1 MVKLYNTM
9 SGKLEEFKTVE
20 EGKVKMYVCG
30 PTVYN
35 YIHIGNARPIIFFD
49 TVRRYLEYRGY
60 DVTYVSNFTDVDDK
74 IIKRANE
81 EGISFEEVAK
91 KYIEAFEVDTQKLN
105 IKEGIKRPKATEYIG
120 EMIKTIKE
128 LEKKGYA
135 YAVDGDVYFE
145 VEKYENYAALSHH
158 NVEDLKA
165 GARIDIDE
173 RKKSPLDFALWKSA
187 KEGEPFWN
195 SPWGKGRPGWHIE
208 CSAMSKKI
216 LGDSFD
222 IHGGGQDLIFPHHEN
237 EIAQSKC
244 AHGGEY
250 ARYWMHN
257 GYLNIRGEKMS
268 KSLGNFTLLRDILNE
283 YEGRI
288 VRFFMLSS
296 HYRKPIDFSDE
307 ELSMA
312 KTAIERIE
320 NTLMRAEEFLK
331 AQNSDTCEDTSE
343 FEKVFENSKNK
354 FHEGMDDDFNTA
366 IALGGIFEL
375 VKEINRFIDLGKKS
389 EKSIELFGQAVD
401 FIKQVIVEVL
411 GVELVLKENIS
422 HLTLELKEL
431 LGEETEG
438 EAESILEKILEKR
451 LDAKASK
458 NYALSDEIRNKLIAL
473 GIEIKDGKD
482 KTSWTLK
489 K

>member
-1 MVKLYNTM
+1 MVKVYNTM

-60 DVTYVSNFTDVDDK
+60 EVTYVSNFTDVDDK
-74 IIKRANE
+74 IIKKANE

-120 EMIKTIKE
+120 EMIKIIKE

-145 VEKYENYAALSHH
+145 VEKYEDYAALSHH
-158 NVEDLKA
+158 NVEDLKS

-411 GVELVLKENIS
+411 GVELVLKENIG

-438 EAESILEKILEKR
+438 DAESILEKILEKR